1 MQITERFHDPL
12 FHTQLESFRLDG
24 MPDVPQVNQETM
36 DPRGEAV
43 SLLSD
48 ALLCDRGQGR
58 REGGTEVEGGKRRR
72 KERER
77 VITN

>member
-1 MQITERFHDPL
+1 M
-12 FHTQLESFRLDG
+12 
-24 MPDVPQVNQETM
+24 PQVNQETM